1 MSTPAYVTPQ
11 IIEWAR
17 TRAGITIDELANALK
32 IRAVSI
38 KAWEH
43 GSQRPTFS
51 KAEALAKR
59 LRIPFG
65 YLFLSEVPPNDVPL
79 PDLRTESGTT
89 ITTPSL
95 NFIELVHSTLLK
107 QQWFSD
113 YLQDIQHEKLPYVGT
128 ARLGASVTKIAK
140 EMREWLGIDQQ
151 MRERCTSWEQFK
163 TEFVR
168 HAEQIGVL
176 VMRSGVAGSNL
187 RPLAVSEFR
196 GFAIVDAFAPAVF
209 INSRDAKSAQIFTLA
224 HELVHIWLG
233 ESGVSNPDPKKRSTE
248 EANAIERFCDKVAA
262 ELLVPSAGVSQT
274 WSQQQTVD
282 QNVKRLATIYRVS
295 RYVVARQVY
304 ELDKITRS
312 QYIDYLDKYP
322 SLWKAK
328 RDDSDEDSG
337 GNFYL
342 TFFARNGLTLVAGVV
357 RALGENRISY
367 RDASTLLNVKVPTL
381 KKIADRLG

>member
-1 MSTPAYVTPQ
+1 MSSPAYVTPEV
-11 IIEWAR
+11 IEWAR
-17 TRAGITIDELANALK
+17 VRAGITIDELASALK
-32 IRAVSI
+32 TSAVSV
-38 KAWEH
+38 KAWEV

-65 YLFLSEVPPNDVPL
+65 YLFLSKAPDTDVPI
-79 PDLRTESGTT
+79 PDLRTESGRR
-89 ITTPSL
+89 ITNPSL
-95 NFIELVHSTLLK
+95 NFVELIYNTQLK

-113 YLQDIQHEKLPYVGT
+113 YLQEISQSKLPFVGT
-128 ARLGASVTKIAK
+128 ARRAAKVTKIA
-140 EMREWLGIDQQ
+140 EDMRKWLGIDNQ
-151 MRERCTSWEQFK
+151 MRERCKSWEQFK

-176 VMRSGVAGSNL
+176 VMRSGVAGNNL
-187 RPLAVSEFR
+187 QPLAVSEFR
-196 GFAIVDAFAPAVF
+196 GFALVDSFAPTVF

-233 ESGVSNPDPKKRSTE
+233 ESGVSNPDPKRRSTE
-248 EANAIERFCDKVAA
+248 EANAIESFCDKVAA
-262 ELLVPSAGVSQT
+262 ELLVPSAGVEQT
-274 WSQQQTVD
+274 WREQQTID
-282 QNVKRLATIYRVS
+282 QNVQRLTAIYRVS

-312 QYIDYLDKYP
+312 QYIDYLDKHP
-322 SLWKAK
+322 SLWKPK
-328 RDDSDEDSG
+328 DDVDEDTG
-337 GNFYL
+337 GNFYP
-342 TFFARNGLTLVAGVV
+342 TFFARNSTTLVAGIV

-367 RDASTLLNVKVPTL
+367 RDASTLLKVKVATL

>member
-1 MSTPAYVTPQ
+1 MSTPAYITPQ
-11 IIEWAR
+11 IVEWAR
-17 TRAGITIDELANALK
+17 VRAGITVDELATALK
-32 IRAVSI
+32 TSAVSV
-38 KAWEH
+38 KAWEL

-65 YLFLSEVPPNDVPL
+65 YLFLSEVPATDVPI
-79 PDLRTESGTT
+79 PDLRTESGRRVTN
-89 ITTPSL
+89 PSL
-95 NFIELVHSTLLK
+95 NFVELIYNTQLK

-113 YLQDIQHEKLPYVGT
+113 YLQEIDHSKLPFVGT
-128 ARLGASVTKIAK
+128 ARRSASVIKIAE
-140 EMREWLGIDQQ
+140 EMRRWLNINHQ

-168 HAEQIGVL
+168 RAEQIGVL
-176 VMRSGVAGSNL
+176 VMRSGVAGNNL
-187 RPLAVSEFR
+187 QPLAVSEFR
-196 GFAIVDAFAPAVF
+196 GFALVDPFAPTVF

-233 ESGVSNPDPKKRSTE
+233 ESGVSNPDPKKRSDE
-248 EANAIERFCDKVAA
+248 EANAVERFCDKVAA
-262 ELLVPSAGVSQT
+262 ELLVPSEGVSRT
-274 WSQQQTVD
+274 WSGQQGIDHNIQ
-282 QNVKRLATIYRVS
+282 RLTAIYRVS

-312 QYIDYLDKYP
+312 QYIDYLDKHP
-322 SLWKAK
+322 SLWKPK
-328 RDDSDEDSG
+328 DDNDDDSG
-337 GNFYL
+337 GTFYPA
-342 TFFARNGLTLVAGVV
+342 FFARNSTTLVAGIV

-367 RDASTLLNVKVPTL
+367 RDASTLLKVKVPTL